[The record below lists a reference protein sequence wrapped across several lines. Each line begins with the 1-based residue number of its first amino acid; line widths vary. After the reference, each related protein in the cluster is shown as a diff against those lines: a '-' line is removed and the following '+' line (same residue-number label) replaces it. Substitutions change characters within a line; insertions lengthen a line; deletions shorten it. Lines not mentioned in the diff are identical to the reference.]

1 MARNVYLLGEL
12 AEKFGGKF
20 SIAGNSYQ
28 DALKCIDV
36 NRPGFRKYIIE
47 CMDNDIAFTFETQSG
62 SKKAE
67 TEEDLIMP
75 LEEGDIIIATVPAG
89 SKSGFAKIF
98 AAVVLFAVVGPW
110 MAGKAAAA
118 GASAGAGAAGAGAA
132 GAGAAGSAAA
142 AQGTFLGMKAATI
155 TNAVNSM
162 ALNLAISG
170 IQQIMAPDP
179 SVDADQP
186 TNYLFSGDSQNILEG
201 DPIPVLYGELKVPGM
216 PISTTQFT
224 GRGKRLQK
232 MVVDKN
238 NNITPTFI
246 STSGGKK

>member
-1 MARNVYLLGEL
+1 MARNVYLVGEL
-12 AEKFGGKF
+12 AEKFGSKF

-36 NRPGFRKYIIE
+36 NRPGFRKYILE
-47 CMDNDIAFTFETQSG
+47 CMDNDIAFTFETESG
-62 SKKAE
+62 TQKAE
-67 TEEDLIMP
+67 KEEDLIIP
-75 LEEGDIIIATVPAG
+75 LEPGDITIATIPAG

-110 MAGKAAAA
+110 MAGKATAAA
-118 GASAGAGAAGAGAA
+118 TAQGV
-132 GAGAAGSAAA
+132 AAA
-142 AQGTFLGMKAATI
+142 EGTFLGMKAATI

-162 ALNLAISG
+162 ALNLAITG
-170 IQQIMAPDP
+170 IQQVLAPDP
-179 SVDADQP
+179 SVDNDEP

-216 PISTTQFT
+216 PISVTQFT
-224 GRGKRLQK
+224 GRGRRLQK
-232 MVVDKN
+232 MTVDKN

-246 STSGGKK
+246 NTSGGNK

>member
-1 MARNVYLLGEL
+1 MTRNVYLVGEL
-12 AEKFGGKF
+12 AEKFGSKF
-20 SIAGNSYQ
+20 SIAGNTYQ

-36 NRPGFRKYIIE
+36 NRPGFRNYIVE
-47 CMDNDIAFTFETQSG
+47 CMNNDIAFTFDTESSSQS
-62 SKKAE
+62 AE
-67 TEEDLIMP
+67 SEKDLIIP
-75 LEEGDIIIATVPAG
+75 LKPGDITIATVPAG

-110 MAGKAAAA
+110 MAGKATAAA
-118 GASAGAGAAGAGAA
+118 TAQGV
-132 GAGAAGSAAA
+132 AAA
-142 AQGTFLGMKAATI
+142 EGTFLGMKAATI

-162 ALNLAISG
+162 ALNLAITG

-179 SVDADQP
+179 SVDNDEP

-201 DPIPVLYGELKVPGM
+201 DPIPLLYGELKVPGM
-216 PISTTQFT
+216 PISVTQYT
-224 GRGKRLQK
+224 GSQRRLQK

-246 STSGGKK
+246 NTQGGSK

>member
-1 MARNVYLLGEL
+1 MARNVYLVGEL

-20 SIAGNSYQ
+20 SIAGDSYQ

-36 NRPGFRKYIIE
+36 NRPGFRKYILE
-47 CMDNDIAFTFETQSG
+47 CMDNDIAFTFETESG
-62 SKKAE
+62 NKKAE
-67 TEEDLIMP
+67 TEQDLIMP

-118 GASAGAGAAGAGAA
+118 GASAAGGAAAA
-132 GAGAAGSAAA
+132 GGTAAAGGAAA

-162 ALNLAISG
+162 ALNLALTG

-179 SVDADQP
+179 SVDNDEP

-216 PISTTQFT
+216 PISTTQYT
-224 GRGKRLQK
+224 GRQKRLHK
-232 MVVDKN
+232 MTVDKN
-238 NNITPTFI
+238 NNITPSFI
-246 STSGGKK
+246 STQGGKK